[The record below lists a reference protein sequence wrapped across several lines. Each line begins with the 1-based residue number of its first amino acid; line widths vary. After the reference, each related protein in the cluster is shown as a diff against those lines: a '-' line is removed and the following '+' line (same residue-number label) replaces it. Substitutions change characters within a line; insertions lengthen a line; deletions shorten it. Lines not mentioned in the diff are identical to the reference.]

1 MRLLLL
7 PVALIV
13 FTAVCSAVD
22 EGRDLIR
29 DIITDEGL
37 SSAVILNARNP
48 ESRAQIKASFLAKAP
63 QSGRAIDKF
72 TESID
77 LIVVTELVTEGHR
90 VELQAAVGDINER
103 SRAFLLA
110 QGIPA
115 PFIEKTAALV
125 ALKVDGKELAGDDLE
140 DFAEE
145 IANDPDDEDPS
156 KLTAEE
162 EGFVNMVF
170 DKDIDKVV
178 ILGRK
183 NPVWRAQMEKAM
195 RENPAIRNRIQAVV
209 SSMTHFIMV
218 SSKKDGA
225 EVVVGIVIGD
235 MKGKTRAALLAS
247 GTPESMID
255 EKSALISVTLNG
267 EQLQGDKLD
276 LFADLARKSREKH
289 TPPPALKS
297 LADLSK

>member
-1 MRLLLL
+1 MRHLLAPLALL
-7 PVALIV
+7 A
-13 FTAVCSAVD
+13 FASVCSAVD

-77 LIVVTELVTEGHR
+77 LIVVTESVTEGHR

-115 PFIEKTAALV
+115 PLIEKTAALV
-125 ALKVDGKELAGDDLE
+125 ALKVDGKELVGDDLE

-145 IANDPDDEDPS
+145 IANDPDDKDPS

-218 SSKKDGA
+218 SSKKDGV

-289 TPPPALKS
+289 TPPPPLKS